1 MRFAGIIRGMTKIY
15 DRAYFDR
22 WYRDPEHRVGSRA
35 QRARKAQMVV
45 ALAEYYLGRPLRS
58 VLDVGC
64 GEGLWRAPL
73 RRLRPGIDYRGLD
86 ASAYVVERYGR
97 ARRIGLARFGD
108 LAALRF
114 GQRFDLI
121 VCADMLHYVPAAE
134 LRAGLSG
141 FGELLEGLAFIE
153 VCTDRDGAGGD
164 TRGFI
169 RRSPDWYRRAFL
181 EAGLMPCGSHAYLS
195 PRLRRRVA
203 ALEIA
208 QLPASR

>member
-1 MRFAGIIRGMTKIY
+1 MPGMTKTY

-22 WYRDPEHRVGSRA
+22 WYRDPEQRVGSQA
-35 QRARKAQMVV
+35 QRVRKARMVV
-45 ALAEYYLGRPLRS
+45 ALAEYYLGRPLRN

-73 RRLRPGIDYRGLD
+73 RRSRPGIDYRGLD
-86 ASAYVVERYGR
+86 ASAYVTQRYGR
-97 ARRIGLARFGD
+97 SRRIGLARFGD

-114 GQRFDLI
+114 ERRFDLI
-121 VCADMLHYVPAAE
+121 VCADMLHYVPAGE

-141 FGELLEGLAFIE
+141 FGDLLEGLAFIE
-153 VCTDRDGAGGD
+153 VYTDRDGAGGD

-169 RRSPDWYRRAFL
+169 RRSPDWYRHAFL
-181 EAGLMPCGSHAYLS
+181 ESGLMPCGSHAYLS

-208 QLPASR
+208 RLPAPR

>member
-1 MRFAGIIRGMTKIY
+1 MPGMTKTY

-22 WYRDPEHRVGSRA
+22 WYRDPEHRVGSQA
-35 QRARKAQMVV
+35 QRARKARMVV
-45 ALAEYYLGRPLRS
+45 ALAEYYLGRPLRN

-64 GEGLWRAPL
+64 GEALWRAPL
-73 RRLRPGIDYRGLD
+73 RRSRPGIDYRGLD
-86 ASAYVVERYGR
+86 ASAYVAQRYGR
-97 ARRIGLARFGD
+97 SRRIGLARFGD

-114 GQRFDLI
+114 DRRFDLI
-121 VCADMLHYVPAAE
+121 ICADMLHYVPADE

-153 VCTDRDGAGGD
+153 VYTDRDRAGGD

-195 PRLRRRVA
+195 PRLRRSVA
-203 ALEIA
+203 MLEI
-208 QLPASR
+208 PWVVGR